1 MVQFPHI
8 FTAIS
13 CSQSWILR
21 RRGSHAMAT
30 LQIEQLIGREDAK
43 RRLDLGMV
51 REALVMLFFVYSI
64 YKSLTCWKHDD
75 SYLIYSS

>member
-1 MVQFPHI
+1 MVQFPPI
-8 FTAIS
+8 CMAIS
-13 CSQSWILR
+13 CLQRWILR

-51 REALVMLFFVYSI
+51 REALVMLLFVYSLYI
-64 YKSLTCWKHDD
+64 SHLLVGNMMIVT
-75 SYLIYSS
+75 